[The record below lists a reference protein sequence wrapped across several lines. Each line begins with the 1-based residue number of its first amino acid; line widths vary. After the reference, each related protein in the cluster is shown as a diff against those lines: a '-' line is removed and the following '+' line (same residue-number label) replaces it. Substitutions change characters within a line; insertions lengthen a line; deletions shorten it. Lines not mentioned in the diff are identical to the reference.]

1 MGGPR
6 SRKKL
11 MIVGL
16 YRTSKTGSRKAGEL
30 RLTGDGKI
38 ELVVDDERHR
48 SFLERLLR
56 DGVTSYSQRR
66 QVTVKEPEAFLDA
79 VLEAIQTSYWR
90 ANDEAKGPLRNPQPR
105 RLTAAV

>member
-1 MGGPR
+1 
-6 SRKKL
+6 

-16 YRTSKTGSRKAGEL
+16 YRTTKVGSKKAGEL
-30 RLTGDGKI
+30 RLTAEHKV
-38 ELVVDDERHR
+38 ELRVEDERHR

-66 QVTVKEPEAFLDA
+66 QVSVKEPEAFLEA
-79 VLEAIQTSYWR
+79 VLEAVQTSYWR
-90 ANDEAKGPLRNPQPR
+90 ANDEAKGPLQSPQPR